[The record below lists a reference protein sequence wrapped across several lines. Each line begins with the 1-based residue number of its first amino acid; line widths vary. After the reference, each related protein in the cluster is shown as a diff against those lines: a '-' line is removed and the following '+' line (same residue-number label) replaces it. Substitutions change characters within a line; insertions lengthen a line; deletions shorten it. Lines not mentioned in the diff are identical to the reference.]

1 MAQTLLVSGTGVTL
15 GELVGRWGKVDD
27 GGSTTPFPQEIEFF
41 ADRTYRAVG
50 DGQRR
55 PVWDEASFDVL
66 RDGSVRVRT
75 ADDRRQTWSAS
86 LSGELLTLSAG
97 DDRVT
102 FRRLPSRPDDR

>member
-1 MAQTLLVSGTGVTL
+1 MAQTPLVSGTGVTL
-15 GELVGRWGKVDD
+15 GDLVGRWTRVDH

-50 DGQRR
+50 DGVRR

-66 RDGSVRVRT
+66 RDGSVRIRT
-75 ADDRRQTWSAS
+75 ADDRRVTYSAS
-86 LSGELLTLSAG
+86 LTGGLLTLSAG

-102 FRRLPSRPDDR
+102 FRRVPSRPADR

>member
-1 MAQTLLVSGTGVTL
+1 MAQTPLVSGTGVTL

-27 GGSTTPFPQEIEFF
+27 GGSRTPFPQEIEFF

-50 DGQRR
+50 DGVRR

-66 RDGSVRVRT
+66 RDGSVRIRT
-75 ADDRRQTWSAS
+75 ADDRRVTYSAS
-86 LSGELLTLSAG
+86 LTGELLTLSAG

-102 FRRLPSRPDDR
+102 FRRVPSRPDDR